1 MKWREK
7 VPQLEINFPR
17 LSADKPPFVCL
28 FVFLGKNFRAT
39 FFFFFH
45 PPLRR
50 LCQEAAAAAAA
61 AAVETGLRGQ
71 TAHLHT

>member
-7 VPQLEINFPR
+7 VPQPDIIFPAR
-17 LSADKPPFVCL
+17 EDEHFFSC
-28 FVFLGKNFRAT
+28 N
-39 FFFFFH
+39 FFFFH

-61 AAVETGLRGQ
+61 VETGLRGQ